1 MSLSGEEKAE
11 LKRFARNAIESV
23 LFGRPEEVVQIPER
37 LKEKG
42 GAFVTI
48 KKKGDLRGCIGY
60 INAILPIFETVK
72 ETAIQ
77 AAFHDP
83 RFDPVDIKE
92 WEDINIE
99 ISVLT
104 PMKKIEDIAEIEVGI
119 HGLYIEKGYNSG
131 LLLPQ
136 VATEYNWDRM
146 TFLEHTCYKAGLPK
160 NAWKSKDT
168 IIYIFSADVF

>member
-1 MSLSGEEKAE
+1 MAFSEKE
-11 LKRFARNAIESV
+11 KEQLKEIAKNAIESV
-23 LFGRPEEVVQIPER
+23 LFGKSEEAFKPGDN

-42 GAFVTI
+42 GAFVTV

-60 INAILPIFETVK
+60 IRAVLPIFETVK
-72 ETAIQ
+72 EAAIQ

-83 RFDPVDIKE
+83 RFNPVDRKE
-92 WEDINIE
+92 WADIDIE

-104 PMKKIEDIAEIEVGI
+104 PLQKIKDIKEIEVGK

-136 VATEYNWDRM
+136 VATEYSWDRR
-146 TFLEHTCYKAGLPK
+146 TFLEHTCDKAGLRK
-160 NAWKSKDT
+160 DEWKSKDAT
-168 IIYIFSADVF
+168 IYIFSADVF